1 MQKNKQYSNG
11 KLLISGEYLVLKG
24 AKALALPVNKG
35 QSLQITQNANK
46 GIINWQAWH
55 EKGKWF
61 ETTIHLSQLSGNHG
75 ALCEEERNLAL
86 IIKSMNKLCPG
97 CFDKQKGYMVKTELD
112 FLPEH
117 GLGSSST
124 LINNLSKAAGCDA
137 YKLLSLTFGGSGY
150 DIACAQH
157 NNPLIFRLE
166 NGKENIKEQDF
177 NPAFAENIFFAYL
190 GKKQKSGKSIEY
202 FNKNAV
208 YSSDIIEQISNI
220 SEDLIKAEDLV
231 QFNDLIDRHERI
243 MSEVLQIEPVKN
255 LLFSDLNASVKSLG
269 AWGGDF
275 VMICTELKKAELTNY
290 LNKKG
295 YYTVYPFNDLLIK

>member
-1 MQKNKQYSNG
+1 MRKNKQYSNG

-24 AKALALPVNKG
+24 AKALALPINRG

-46 GIINWQAWH
+46 GIINWQARH

-61 ETTIHLSQLSGNHG
+61 EATIHLDQSSGNLR
-75 ALCEEERNLAL
+75 AMSEEERTLAA
-86 IIKSMNKLCPG
+86 IIKNLNNLCPG
-97 CFDKQKGYMVKTELD
+97 FFDKQKGYLVKTGLD

-157 NNPLIFRLE
+157 DKAIIFRLE
-166 NGKENIKEQDF
+166 NGKENVEEQDF

-190 GKKQKSGKSIEY
+190 GKKQKSSKSIEY

-220 SEDLIKAEDLV
+220 SEDLILAKDLA
-231 QFNDLIDRHERI
+231 QFNELIERHEKI
-243 MSEVLQIEPVKN
+243 MSQVLQIEPVKH
-255 LLFSDLNASVKSLG
+255 LLFNDLNASVKSLG

-275 VMICTELKKAELTNY
+275 VMISTELKKTELINY
-290 LNKKG
+290 LRNKG
-295 YYTVYPFNDLLIK
+295 YKTIYQFNDLLIR